1 MITASRKNQTAPK
14 QFQKYLSVEANN
26 TELLQ
31 FLLNYWQDQQHIA
44 TTGEKRIFVMLRNE
58 AYVIEIIEKEIVKRR
73 VTEIG
78 NA

>member
-44 TTGEKRIFVMLRNE
+44 TIGEKRIFVILRNE
-58 AYVIEIIEKEIVKRR
+58 AYVIELLKKKL
-73 VTEIG
+73 
-78 NA
+78 

>member
-1 MITASRKNQTAPK
+1 MVTASRKNQTAPK

-44 TTGEKRIFVMLRNE
+44 TIGEKRIFVILRNE
-58 AYVIEIIEKEIVKRR
+58 AYVIELLKKKL
-73 VTEIG
+73 
-78 NA
+78 